1 MMETLGSIVDFVG
14 VLLVIVA
21 VILFLVS
28 MCGEVVTM
36 VVSPLL
42 MIAGVSL
49 MGLGD
54 MCHVDDEKLRDFA
67 RDCMK
72 KQDGSL
78 IIAEYRDELDT
89 FYLSLTDIDRNRSK
103 IQNIII
109 SLRNKSNMVSN
120 EQAKQ
125 IFNRKIEQLKKQR
138 ARLDRA
144 QEKLELYAYEQ
155 LLVNFAKTLEYE
167 GISSDMDFARDVQRE
182 LETVKAVM
190 DEVASISNL

>member
-1 MMETLGSIVDFVG
+1 MEILGSILSFSG
-14 VLLVIVA
+14 ILLVLVSVLCFIVA
-21 VILFLVS
+21 LGGS
-28 MCGEVVTM
+28 GGCM
-36 VVSPLL
+36 VASPLL
-42 MIAGVSL
+42 MIVGATV
-49 MGLGD
+49 MGLSE